1 MGWMK
6 WESWLIPGRIR
17 YVSVHPV
24 HTSSLAQKFSY
35 PIGNRASL
43 GTKQL
48 ASEPDLSPPSCAE
61 VKKCVA
67 MYAFPDMY
75 SWHSA

>member
-1 MGWMK
+1 MI
-6 WESWLIPGRIR
+6 WESGLIPGRIS
-17 YVSVHPV
+17 YVSVHHG
-24 HTSSLAQKFSY
+24 HTSSLAEKSSY
-35 PIGNRASL
+35 PVGNRASL
-43 GTKQL
+43 GIKQP
-48 ASEPDLSPPSCAE
+48 ACEPDHSPPSHSE